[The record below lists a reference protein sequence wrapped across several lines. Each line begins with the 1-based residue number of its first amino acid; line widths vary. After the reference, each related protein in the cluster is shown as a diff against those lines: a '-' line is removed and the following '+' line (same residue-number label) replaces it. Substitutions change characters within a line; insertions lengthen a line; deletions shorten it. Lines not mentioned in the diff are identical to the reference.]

1 MGGKSQLPLTWLIGS
16 RLGRYVLLAAAGATA
31 LLLTII
37 YLNDRAK
44 RLAAIEALQAAL
56 RAAQARKEVED
67 EVRSMSTDQRNDALA
82 RWMRD
87 S

>member
-1 MGGKSQLPLTWLIGS
+1 MMA
-16 RLGRYVLLAAAGATA
+16 VGASA

-44 RLAAIEALQAAL
+44 RLAAMRALQAAL
-56 RAAQARKEVED
+56 RAAQVRKEKSD
-67 EVRSMSTDQRNDALA
+67 EVRNMDRTERDDALA

-87 S
+87 GD

>member
-1 MGGKSQLPLTWLIGS
+1 MTWLIGS
-16 RLGRYVLLAAAGATA
+16 RLGRYALMMAVGASA

-44 RLAAIEALQAAL
+44 RLAAMRALQAAL
-56 RAAQARKEVED
+56 RAAQVRKEKSD
-67 EVRSMSTDQRNDALA
+67 EVRNMDRTERDDALA

-87 S
+87 GD

>member
-1 MGGKSQLPLTWLIGS
+1 MTWLIGS
-16 RLGRYVLLAAAGATA
+16 RLGRYALVAAAGATA

-44 RLAAIEALQAAL
+44 RLAAIKTLQAAL
-56 RAAQARKEVED
+56 WAAQARRDLED
-67 EVRSMSTDQRNDALA
+67 EVRGMDRSERNDALA

-87 S
+87 AN

>member
-1 MGGKSQLPLTWLIGS
+1 MTWLIGS
-16 RLGRYVLLAAAGATA
+16 RLGRYMLVAAAGATA

-44 RLAAIEALQAAL
+44 RLAAIKTLQAAL
-56 RAAQARKEVED
+56 WAAQARRELED
-67 EVRSMSTDQRNDALA
+67 EVRGMDRTERDDALA

-87 S
+87 AD

>member
-1 MGGKSQLPLTWLIGS
+1 MTWLIGS
-16 RLGRYVLLAAAGATA
+16 RLGRNALMVAVGASA

-44 RLAAIEALQAAL
+44 RLAAMKALQAAL
-56 RAAQARKEVED
+56 RAAQVRKEKAD
-67 EVRSMSTDQRNDALA
+67 EVRDMDRTERDDALA

-87 S
+87 GD